1 MPGTILGAVAKQQIA
16 DCHIRAIKDCST
28 RECLIAIYRASRTAL
43 GKGEL
48 MDSVNTALAARA
60 KVLGIYKEGGKK
72 NA

>member
-1 MPGTILGAVAKQQIA
+1 MPGTILGAVAKQRIA
-16 DCHIRAIKDCST
+16 DCHITAIKSCYT

-48 MDSVNTALAARA
+48 MDSVNTALANRA